1 MKLSMITC
9 TGTGTIG
16 GYTVTKETTMKQI
29 DTAQL
34 DITACQAQAA
44 EYHARG
50 FYCAQAVACT
60 LAPAVGLDPQ
70 TAFTL
75 TEGFGAG
82 MGGMTETCGAISGA
96 VAIMG
101 FVMSDG
107 MENPKTKG
115 QTYKLSREIAKRFG
129 EKNTTTVC
137 GTLKGIGSDK
147 GPLRS
152 CPGCIDDA
160 VEIACDVLKAARRVN
175 GSNSKTTAGALWIH
189 PKARRPSP
197 LELGKLG
204 SADLDLLA
212 PRHKLAHLN
221 AKRLLLPRLKHKMK
235 CHGIRE
241 IGIRNL
247 GTRILRQTKHLL
259 ILRIGHM
266 HVNRHDACHLNDLPC
281 LLSRSHRR
289 LRRRGIGA
297 HQAAGSQQRAT
308 KIARHYAAN
317 IFELRAAQHL
327 SVGIPLV
334 RLGSPSS
341 LWRSRPSTKIHA
353 GTLCRAS

>member
-1 MKLSMITC
+1 MAKNNEIC
-9 TGTGTIG
+9 TAVSISECAGKGTIG
-16 GYTVTKETTMKQI
+16 GYTMNKETTMKQI
-29 DTAQL
+29 DTTQL

-50 FYCAQAVACT
+50 FNCAQAVACT

-70 TAFTL
+70 IAFTL

-137 GTLKGIGSDK
+137 GTLKGVGSDQ

-160 VEIACDVLKAARRVN
+160 VDIACDVLKQ
-175 GSNSKTTAGALWIH
+175 
-189 PKARRPSP
+189 
-197 LELGKLG
+197 
-204 SADLDLLA
+204 LA
-212 PRHKLAHLN
+212 
-221 AKRLLLPRLKHKMK
+221 
-235 CHGIRE
+235 E
-241 IGIRNL
+241 
-247 GTRILRQTKHLL
+247 
-259 ILRIGHM
+259 
-266 HVNRHDACHLNDLPC
+266 
-281 LLSRSHRR
+281 
-289 LRRRGIGA
+289 
-297 HQAAGSQQRAT
+297 
-308 KIARHYAAN
+308 
-317 IFELRAAQHL
+317 
-327 SVGIPLV
+327 
-334 RLGSPSS
+334 
-341 LWRSRPSTKIHA
+341 
-353 GTLCRAS
+353 

>member
-9 TGTGTIG
+9 PVTGTIG

-50 FYCAQAVACT
+50 FNCAQAVACT

-70 TAFTL
+70 IAFTL

-137 GTLKGIGSDK
+137 GTLKGVGSDQ

-160 VEIACDVLKAARRVN
+160 VDIACGVLKQ
-175 GSNSKTTAGALWIH
+175 
-189 PKARRPSP
+189 
-197 LELGKLG
+197 
-204 SADLDLLA
+204 LA
-212 PRHKLAHLN
+212 
-221 AKRLLLPRLKHKMK
+221 
-235 CHGIRE
+235 E
-241 IGIRNL
+241 
-247 GTRILRQTKHLL
+247 
-259 ILRIGHM
+259 
-266 HVNRHDACHLNDLPC
+266 
-281 LLSRSHRR
+281 
-289 LRRRGIGA
+289 
-297 HQAAGSQQRAT
+297 
-308 KIARHYAAN
+308 
-317 IFELRAAQHL
+317 
-327 SVGIPLV
+327 
-334 RLGSPSS
+334 
-341 LWRSRPSTKIHA
+341 
-353 GTLCRAS
+353 

>member
-9 TGTGTIG
+9 TVTGTIG

-44 EYHARG
+44 ENHARG
-50 FYCAQAVACT
+50 FNCAQAVACT

-70 TAFTL
+70 VAFTL

-101 FVMSDG
+101 FVMSGG

-160 VEIACDVLKAARRVN
+160 VEIACDVLKQ
-175 GSNSKTTAGALWIH
+175 
-189 PKARRPSP
+189 
-197 LELGKLG
+197 
-204 SADLDLLA
+204 LA
-212 PRHKLAHLN
+212 
-221 AKRLLLPRLKHKMK
+221 
-235 CHGIRE
+235 E
-241 IGIRNL
+241 
-247 GTRILRQTKHLL
+247 
-259 ILRIGHM
+259 
-266 HVNRHDACHLNDLPC
+266 
-281 LLSRSHRR
+281 
-289 LRRRGIGA
+289 
-297 HQAAGSQQRAT
+297 
-308 KIARHYAAN
+308 
-317 IFELRAAQHL
+317 
-327 SVGIPLV
+327 
-334 RLGSPSS
+334 
-341 LWRSRPSTKIHA
+341 
-353 GTLCRAS
+353 